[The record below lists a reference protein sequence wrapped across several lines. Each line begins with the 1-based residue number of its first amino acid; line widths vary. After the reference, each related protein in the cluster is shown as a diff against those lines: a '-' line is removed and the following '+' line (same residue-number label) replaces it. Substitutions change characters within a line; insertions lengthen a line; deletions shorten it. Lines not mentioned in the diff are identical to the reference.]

1 MAQCFKRHRMVSE
14 GFDYFCR
21 QCYHVARRQVGI
33 TDDDFRFYINRSFKV
48 CILYPWTWCFSYVY
62 TRLKKRIPSIKPL
75 ANILESIVFLK
86 LLLLPPPKLKAVNS
100 FNF

>member
-21 QCYHVARRQVGI
+21 QCYRVARRQVGI

-48 CILYPWTWCFSYVY
+48 RILYPWTWCFSYVY
-62 TRLKKRIPSIKPL
+62 TRLKQRIPSIKPL

-86 LLLLPPPKLKAVNS
+86 MLLLPPPKLKAVNS

>member
-1 MAQCFKRHRMVSE
+1 MAQCFKCHRMVSE

-21 QCYHVARRQVGI
+21 QCYRVARRQVGI

-48 CILYPWTWCFSYVY
+48 RILYPWTWCFSYVY

-86 LLLLPPPKLKAVNS
+86 MLLLPPPKLKAVNS